1 MSGVSDKGELEPTL
15 FFEQIRKGDKEAID
29 PVFFMIEAQEFLFNI
44 CYESGTKMYRG
55 DNSQKAKDAR
65 NNVLTN
71 CREDFPFGDGRTEIN
86 YQSLVGRKVREPQD
100 YRSRWTTK
108 MNELEEIAFDSSLEK
123 YEVHQYITEY
133 FQRRNIALI
142 NLANKSKTY
151 SFPENKKEL
160 ERQLATGNSDIAQ
173 FEREQLREVAN
184 ILISENPDFAV
195 VYDEVLSFEIQY
207 NKRYKVG
214 G

>member
-1 MSGVSDKGELEPTL
+1 
-15 FFEQIRKGDKEAID
+15 
-29 PVFFMIEAQEFLFNI
+29 
-44 CYESGTKMYRG
+44 
-55 DNSQKAKDAR
+55 
-65 NNVLTN
+65 
-71 CREDFPFGDGRTEIN
+71 
-86 YQSLVGRKVREPQD
+86 
-100 YRSRWTTK
+100 